1 MKKALLLTTFAIL
14 SMFTLLEAQ
23 NVFNPNDRVRRW
35 VNNGTTYSNDSTAA
49 TANPNPG
56 ILGLQKW
63 VSVKTSGI
71 DSAAWGKDYKPYF
84 INFNGFG
91 VTFRLKFPYSYGN
104 PDSAGKKYP
113 VMLFFHGAGEPGCPT
128 NGGIYNNEKQL
139 VHGGQ
144 TFRNRVATNQ
154 FDGFLLYPQAQEA
167 TTSCWSDWGVAPYSP
182 YYNVIINLLDSMA
195 KYTRLDVDKVFL
207 DGLSNGGNAVW
218 TMTAVYPQRVTKAA
232 PSSSA
237 GAGLNY
243 IDYVH
248 IPMWFA
254 TGGKDTNP
262 TPGYAVTTYNSIKA
276 AGADIR
282 YTLYPDLGHAVWT
295 NLWAEPDFV
304 PYMND
309 MHKANPL
316 VYFQRYDFCPDS
328 AINTKIGITQGFYA
342 YEWQK
347 DGVTIATRTN
357 GVNTII
363 DGSSIITYAG
373 NDITVR
379 SFGTYRVRFKRSAT
393 SDWSLW
399 SPKPAV
405 IYPKSVTITP
415 PITVTGTRSRVLPAE
430 DGSNT
435 VPLSIPSGYS
445 GYQWVRVIDNV
456 VVSTTN
462 TYNAP
467 VGDYKAKI
475 VEQFGCG
482 SSYSPV
488 FSVVSVNGSP
498 KPDAAKNLSAFT
510 ASVSSIQLDW
520 NENPNAGQNETGF
533 EIYRSTFAGGPY
545 QLITITAPDV
555 VSYLDQSLASNT
567 KYYYIVRA
575 VSNFGAAAS
584 SNEASAL
591 TGEDI
596 VAPSAPSGLTV
607 TCASRTNV
615 SLQWTAATDNIGVAA
630 YDIYI
635 NGSKSYTTTKT
646 YFAINDLTALAT
658 YTFAVKARDA
668 VGNQSQLSNQ
678 VVANTVMQGVCYQYY
693 LNPPNLAELPD
704 YNALF
709 PIARGM
715 ANSVAFTAG
724 GAGVDNFGYLWEG
737 YVNIKTAGNY
747 RFQTC
752 SDDGSRVYLNTPYNA
767 SATPIVDND
776 GLHGTV
782 CVNSATINLAV
793 GSYPIAVTFFEN
805 GGGEAM
811 ALNVAFSATGT
822 PSTYAAIPTANV
834 TFTETNPFVPAG
846 SAPSDPSR
854 VSATTISA
862 DKINITWADNS
873 NNETGFEIV
882 RSTTL
887 GGTYNPIATVGANVL
902 SYLDS
907 NLAASTT
914 YYYKVRAVGN
924 FGQSAFASSEVDW
937 KFNNTFTDAMGTSAR
952 VLAGGGG
959 TANPTFN
966 AADKKEGSHS
976 LTFDGVN
983 DIVNVT
989 NSTSGGFP
997 SDGGYAA
1004 RTVSVWIKPTLTTAK
1019 YMIFDFGGSDYGMGL
1034 RTNAGSLEARVA
1046 SNSVRTSAT
1055 LASFATNANWISG
1068 GWNLVTVSYRGTNLS
1083 LYLNNALV
1091 ASGVTSF
1098 TSVAAS
1104 STSNSVIGYAST
1116 GTTNVFFDNV
1126 STYAFYS
1133 GGLDEMVIHTEPTT
1147 LADVATQVLLTRG
1160 VSMDTTFAA
1169 PAIPSQPSTL
1179 TTTVM
1184 AKDVIKLDWADNSNN
1199 ETGFEIW
1206 RSVGNQTSFR
1216 LFKTVSSSAGSSITF
1231 SDSSLFA
1238 NITYYYKIRAVGAGG
1253 ASGYSNTS
1261 SATTLNTPPTIT
1273 HILDF
1278 TMKYATTYP
1287 LPINAVDTDG
1297 DNLTFTFDDLPSF
1310 ASLETVSNGN
1320 ANLVLNP
1327 TVGDQG
1333 VYSITAYVDDG
1344 HNGKDTTTFTMVVN
1358 DNTVPTMDTITDK
1371 VINEGATLVVPVR
1384 ANDVEGNAY
1393 MVWTFDK
1400 PSFATFVDS
1409 GNGKGAIILKP
1420 GYAASGLYQM
1430 TAFADDGNGAWT
1442 SRTFK
1447 IVVNEVDPND
1457 NIRVNMKFFT
1467 GNVPTWNDVDLWT
1480 LPNPFNRSALVS
1492 TKGVTTTVGLNIIS
1506 GSYNGSTEGVQTG
1519 NNSGI
1524 FPDNILKDGISWG
1537 KYTTGAA
1544 DTLRMRVYGLDTARR
1559 YNFVFFSASVD
1570 NCCGVGSNSVTT
1582 FRIGND
1588 MAQVHYYLNSSE
1600 TDTIY
1605 QVKPNAAGEAII
1617 TMIGDASTNAGGILN
1632 ALIINAAYDD
1642 GTAPAKPLDLE
1653 AGFEENKGV
1662 RLTWLDR
1669 AYNEFRYNVYRS
1681 TTKNGS
1687 YTLLNPQGQNSDSTG
1702 YSDLTAE
1709 QYTTYYYYVVGVNNY
1724 GTGAYSDTVT
1734 VKTGNNKPVFSGLS
1748 DFSVKADNSFQ
1759 EDFSVS
1765 DVVGD
1770 NVTVSIDNQPSY
1782 IVLDSLGGGNYR
1794 VTATP
1799 TIDNLGQKFL
1809 VLTARDNKG
1818 GVTKAQLIITVVDKA
1833 LTKSVAVNFGDNSK
1847 TAPAPWNNF
1856 LHYGNAGSLITNL
1869 KDAFG
1874 NQTTMSMQVVEGWS
1888 ARFNEGHITGNNSG
1902 VVTDSV
1908 LQSGIYYD
1916 GTTARTMTIGGLDPS
1931 KRYNIVVIGSKN
1943 EGYDA
1948 TMRVSSGAVAD
1959 TLNSRN
1965 NTNMTANLNGL
1976 TPPANGTLTISF
1988 IKLASATYMYLNGII
2003 IEEYD
2008 PVGFTIMNP
2017 INLYVEPKDRTTT
2030 VLTWSDRSNNENT
2043 SIGDGFQ
2050 LQRSTDSLFTSPTNI
2065 NIWANNSTYTNT
2077 GLTANTKYWYRIR
2090 AKTSGGVFSA
2100 WSNAVK
2106 TITPQSMIYVNF
2118 NQNVQ
2123 SASSPW
2129 NNLAAFPDE
2138 NVVYSNLKNQSN
2150 TNTGYTLSITKG
2162 WNGENNAGFTTGNN
2176 TGMGGL
2182 VPDLVL
2188 QSGYWMD
2195 NLQQSQMKI
2204 SGLNQTKRYR
2214 IGYISSSNWI
2224 GGELTSTLTVNGRT
2238 VYINGWKN
2246 TNKIVY
2252 IGDLVPDGNGELT
2265 LDFSSSETSANAYS
2279 SGIILEAYDDVNGG
2293 AVLNSAVQNPLV
2305 KNVVKEESVP
2315 AVILS
2320 ENANIGAV
2328 IYPNPFVED
2337 ITIDFKNSVSG
2348 KEAQV
2353 DLYDI
2358 SGRKVM
2364 SKSYSGLQDG
2374 IQTLRLST
2382 SDSKLAPGI
2391 YMVTLTIDGKLSG
2404 VNKLVKTKK

>member
-14 SMFTLLEAQ
+14 SMFTLLKAQ

-35 VNNGTTYSNDSTAA
+35 VNNGSTYSNDSTAA
-49 TANPNPG
+49 TANPNPT

-71 DSAAWGKDYKPYF
+71 DSASWGKDYKPYF
-84 INFNGFG
+84 INVNGFG

-182 YYNVIINLLDSMA
+182 YYNVIINLLDSMS
-195 KYTRLDVDKVFL
+195 KYARLDVDRVIL

-218 TMTAVYPQRVTKAA
+218 TMTAVYPQRVTKSAPAA
-232 PSSSA
+232 SA
-237 GAGLNY
+237 GAGLNFA
-243 IDYVH
+243 DYVH

-262 TPGYAVTTYNSIKA
+262 TPGYAGNTFNQLKA

-282 YTLYPDLGHAVWT
+282 YTLYPDLGHSVWN

-304 PYMND
+304 PFMND

-328 AINTKIGITQGFYA
+328 VINTKIGITAGFYA

-357 GVNTII
+357 GVNTVI

-373 NDITVR
+373 NDITVK

-393 SDWSLW
+393 ADWSLW

-405 IYPKSVTITP
+405 IYPKTFTVTP
-415 PITVTGTRSRVLPAE
+415 PIAVVGTRSKVLPGE
-430 DGSNT
+430 DGSTT
-435 VPLSIPSGYS
+435 VPLSLPAGYFS
-445 GYQWVRVIDNV
+445 YQWVRILDNV
-456 VVSTTN
+456 IVSTSN

-467 VGDYKAKI
+467 VGQYKAKI

-482 SSYSPV
+482 SNFSPI
-488 FSVVSVNGSP
+488 FNVVSKSGSP

-533 EIYRSTFAGGPY
+533 EVYRSTFASGPY

-567 KYYYIVRA
+567 KYYYIIRA
-575 VSNFGAAAS
+575 VGDFGAAEP

-596 VAPSAPSGLTV
+596 AAPSAPSALTV

-615 SLQWTAATDNIGVAA
+615 SLQWTASTDNIGVAA

-635 NGSKSYTTTKT
+635 NGAKAYTTTKT
-646 YFAINDLTALAT
+646 YFAINDLTALST

-668 VGNQSQLSNQ
+668 VGNASQLSNQ
-678 VVANTVMQGVCYQYY
+678 VVANTILQGLCYQYY
-693 LNPPNLAELPD
+693 LNPPNLAEVPN
-704 YNALF
+704 YNAF
-709 PIARGM
+709 VPVARGI
-715 ANSVAFTAG
+715 APAVAFTAG

-737 YVNIKTAGNY
+737 YVNIKVAGNY
-747 RFQTC
+747 RFRTC
-752 SDDGSRVYLNTPYNA
+752 SDDGSRLYLNTPYNDN
-767 SATPIVDND
+767 ATPIVNND
-776 GLHGTV
+776 GLHGNQ
-782 CVNSATINLAV
+782 CINSATINLAV
-793 GSYPIAVTFFEN
+793 GVYPIAATFFEN

-811 ALNVAFSATGT
+811 TLNIAYSATGT
-822 PSTYAAIPTANV
+822 PSTYAAMPTANA
-834 TFTETNPFVPAG
+834 TFLETNPFVPG
-846 SAPSDPSR
+846 GTAPSDPSR
-854 VSATTISA
+854 VSAISTGA
-862 DKINITWADNS
+862 DRINITWADNS
-873 NNETGFEIV
+873 NNETGFEV
-882 RSTTL
+882 ARATSVS
-887 GGTYNPIATVGANVL
+887 GNYNPIVTLAAGVT
-902 SYLDS
+902 SYLDT
-907 NLAASTT
+907 NLVASTN
-914 YYYKVRAVGN
+914 YYYKVRAIGSY
-924 FGQSAFASSEVDW
+924 GQSGYASSEVNW
-937 KFNNTFTDAMGTSAR
+937 KLNNSYTDAMGTANR
-952 VLAGGGG
+952 ILAGAGG

-983 DIVNVT
+983 DLVNVT

-997 SDGGYAA
+997 SDGLYSA

-1019 YMIFDFGGSDYGMGL
+1019 YMIFDFGGSDNGIAL
-1034 RTNAGSLEARVA
+1034 RTNGNALQAGIA
-1046 SNSVRTSAT
+1046 SASVRTSVS
-1055 LASFATNANWISG
+1055 LASFASNSNWIAN
-1068 GWNLVTVSYRGTNLS
+1068 GWNLVTVAYNKNTFS
-1083 LYLNNALV
+1083 LFLNNVQV
-1091 ASGVTSF
+1091 ATTTTSF
-1098 TSVAAS
+1098 SSIAAI

-1116 GTTNVFFDNV
+1116 ATGNAFFDNQN
-1126 STYAFYS
+1126 TYAFYA
-1133 GGLDEMVIHTEPTT
+1133 GGMDEIVIHTELTSA
-1147 LADVATQVLLTRG
+1147 ADVATQVALTRG
-1160 VSMDTTFAA
+1160 VSMDTTLAA
-1169 PAIPSQPSTL
+1169 PSLPAVPSAL
-1179 TTTVM
+1179 TTTVV
-1184 AKDVIKLDWADNSNN
+1184 AKDIIKLDWADNSND
-1199 ETGFEIW
+1199 ETGFEVW
-1206 RSVGNQTSFR
+1206 RSVGNQTTFR
-1216 LFKTVSSSAGSSITF
+1216 LLKTVSGGSGAVKSF

-1238 NITYYYKIRAVGAGG
+1238 NITYYYRVRAVGAGG
-1253 ASGYSNTS
+1253 NTAYTNTA
-1261 SATTLNTPPTIT
+1261 SATTLNTAPTMT

-1278 TMKYATTYP
+1278 TMKYATTYA
-1287 LPINAVDTDG
+1287 LPINAVDGDG
-1297 DNLTFTFDDLPSF
+1297 DILTFSFDDLPSF
-1310 ASLETVSNGN
+1310 ATLESVSNGN
-1320 ANLVLNP
+1320 TNVVLSP

-1344 HNGKDTTTFTMVVN
+1344 HNGRDTTTFTMVVN

-1371 VINEGATLVVPVR
+1371 ILNEGATLVVPVR
-1384 ANDVEGNAY
+1384 ANDAEGNSY
-1393 MVWTFDK
+1393 MVWTFDSK

-1409 GNGKGAIILKP
+1409 GNGRGAIVLKP
-1420 GYAASGLYQM
+1420 GYATSGLYQM
-1430 TAFADDGNGAWT
+1430 SVFADDGNGAWT

-1447 IVVNEVDPND
+1447 ILVNEVDPND
-1457 NIRVNMKFFT
+1457 NIRVNMKQFA
-1467 GNVPTWNDVDLWT
+1467 GNVPNWNDVDLWS
-1480 LPNPFNRSALVS
+1480 LPNPFNRPALVS
-1492 TKGVTTTVGLNIIS
+1492 SKGVTTTIGLNIVS
-1506 GSYNGSTEGVQTG
+1506 GSYGASSDGVQTG
-1519 NNSGI
+1519 NNSGL
-1524 FPDNILKDGISWG
+1524 FPDNIMKDAINWG
-1537 KYTTGAA
+1537 KFATGAA
-1544 DTLRMRVYGLDTARR
+1544 DTVRMRVYGLDTARK
-1559 YNFVFFSASVD
+1559 YNFVFFSSSTD
-1570 NCCGVGSNSVTT
+1570 NCCGINANSVTT

-1588 MAQVHYYLNSSE
+1588 VAQVNYYLNSSM

-1605 QVKPNAAGEAII
+1605 QVKPNAAGEALI
-1617 TMIGDASTNAGGILN
+1617 TMIGDASSNAGGMLN
-1632 ALIINAAYDD
+1632 ALIINAAFDD

-1653 AGFEENKGV
+1653 ASFIENQGV
-1662 RLTWLDR
+1662 RLSWIDR
-1669 AYNEFRYNVYRS
+1669 AYNEFKYSVYRATS
-1681 TTKNGS
+1681 KNGT
-1687 YTLLNPQGQNSDSTG
+1687 YTLVNPQGQNSDSTG
-1702 YSDLTAE
+1702 YSDLTVD
-1709 QYTTYYYYVVGVNNY
+1709 QYTSYFYYVVGVNNY
-1724 GTGAYSDTVT
+1724 GFGTSSDTVNIR
-1734 VKTGNNKPVFSGLS
+1734 TGNNKPVFSGVS
-1748 DFSVKADNSFQ
+1748 DFAVKADNSFQ
-1759 EDFSVS
+1759 ELFSVS
-1765 DVVGD
+1765 DVAAD
-1770 NVTVSIDNQPSY
+1770 NVTVSIDNKPSF
-1782 IVLDSLGGGNYR
+1782 IVLDSLGNGNYR
-1794 VTATP
+1794 ITATP

-1818 GVTKAQLIITVVDKA
+1818 GVTKAQIIVTVVDKA
-1833 LTKSVAVNFGDNSK
+1833 LTRQVSVNFGDNNK

-1856 LHYGNAGSLITNL
+1856 LHYGNAGNIINNL
-1869 KDAFG
+1869 RDALG
-1874 NQTTMSMQVVEGWS
+1874 NTTTMSMQMVEGWS

-1916 GTTARTMTIGGLDPS
+1916 GTTARTITVAGLDPT
-1931 KRYNIVVIGSKN
+1931 KRYNFVIIGSKN
-1943 EGYDA
+1943 EGYNA
-1948 TMRVSSGAVAD
+1948 TMRVSVGAVAD

-1965 NTNMTANLNGL
+1965 NTNMTANINGL
-1976 TPPANGTLTISF
+1976 TPPANGTLTISL
-1988 IKLASATYMYLNGII
+1988 IKLTGSNYLYLNGII

-2017 INLYVEPKDRTTT
+2017 INLDVNPIDRTSAL
-2030 VLTWSDRSNNENT
+2030 LTWSDRSNNENT
-2043 SIGDGFQ
+2043 AIGDGFQ
-2050 LQRSTDSLFTSPTNI
+2050 LQRATDSLFTVNVTNI
-2065 NIWANNSTYTNT
+2065 NVWANNSTYTNT

-2123 SASSPW
+2123 SVGSPW

-2138 NVVYSNLKNQSN
+2138 NVVYSNLQNQSN
-2150 TNTGYTLSITKG
+2150 TNTGYTLSITRG
-2162 WNGENNAGFTTGNN
+2162 WNGENNAGFVTGNS
-2176 TGMGGL
+2176 TGM
-2182 VPDLVL
+2182 PNNVL

-2238 VYINGWKN
+2238 VYINGWQN
-2246 TNKIVY
+2246 SSKIVY
-2252 IGDLVPDGNGELT
+2252 IGNLVPDANGELT
-2265 LDFSSSETSANAYS
+2265 LDFSTTETSANAYS

-2305 KNVVKEESVP
+2305 KNVVKEESAP
-2315 AVILS
+2315 AIILS

-2374 IQTLRLST
+2374 VQTLRLST